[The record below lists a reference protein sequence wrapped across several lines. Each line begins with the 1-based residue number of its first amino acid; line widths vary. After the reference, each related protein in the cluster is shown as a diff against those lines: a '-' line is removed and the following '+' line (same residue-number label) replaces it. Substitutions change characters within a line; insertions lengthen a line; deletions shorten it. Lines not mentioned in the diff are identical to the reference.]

1 MNINERRHKVLA
13 ALVFFMV
20 IRCVVGVVATLQQLA
35 LQQHN
40 VVMTLMF
47 AINFLE
53 NGILWGLRSIWMH
66 DQSTIFVEHQLFVS
80 YTVYMFRQHIRLL
93 LETFEYLCGVLAPS
107 LSPLHKCV
115 RSSILLRDQVAIS
128 LNRLSSGNSLHGCG
142 ELYGIAQSTVSIIV
156 KEFCAVVE

>member
-47 AINFLE
+47 AINFL
-53 NGILWGLRSIWMH
+53 
-66 DQSTIFVEHQLFVS
+66 EHQLFVS